1 MRAIAPPRAR
11 ARVSA
16 LLMPLTAVSFRF
28 NTYIF
33 SDFET
38 LGALVSVKIW
48 NKTDT
53 RQEPI
58 AFVSNAGGLE
68 YGYKL

>member
-1 MRAIAPPRAR
+1 
-11 ARVSA
+11 
-16 LLMPLTAVSFRF
+16 MPLTAVSFRF

-58 AFVSNAGGLE
+58 AFVSDAGGLE